1 VDALSLSE
9 ITARKAHRSSALT
22 TGHSP
27 LLSSTSIHL
36 LRISTPAASPYAH
49 QTTRIRTRTRT
60 RTTAVSNYN
69 TNTNTTAMADE
80 VSFNALV
87 ANLVEWKDRLVNNSV
102 KSWEEMSAQRWLRIV
117 VIVGAY
123 LLVRPY
129 LLSHAER
136 SRKKREAKEA
146 ADLGLDADTELSAN
160 DFRGGKKSKKGDA
173 GVVQRSSLR

>member
-1 VDALSLSE
+1 
-9 ITARKAHRSSALT
+9 
-22 TGHSP
+22 
-27 LLSSTSIHL
+27 
-36 LRISTPAASPYAH
+36 
-49 QTTRIRTRTRT
+49 
-60 RTTAVSNYN
+60 
-69 TNTNTTAMADE
+69 MADE

-123 LLVRPY
+123 LLIRPY

-136 SRKKREAKEA
+136 SRKKREADLADKKAEAKEA